1 MERTKADCPC
11 SCRTHRSLKP
21 SAAGESSG
29 ITGRSGTAAART
41 HRCWLKQ
48 LGKPG
53 FTRWLHCLQMAG
65 TPGVA
70 AEVAELVKVSE
81 EIEEIEGVSE
91 EL

>member
-1 MERTKADCPC
+1 M
-11 SCRTHRSLKP
+11 
-21 SAAGESSG
+21 
-29 ITGRSGTAAART
+29 
-41 HRCWLKQ
+41 
-48 LGKPG
+48 GKPG
-53 FTRWLHCLQMAG
+53 FTRWLHYLQMAG